1 MSLTPSELERYD
13 RQIRVFGREGQ
24 ARLKRGRIVVVGLGG
39 LGCAAVTYLVAAGVG
54 RIVLVDDEKVELS
67 NLNRQVL
74 HWSKDVGRP
83 KASSAAE
90 KLGELNPEVSVEALR
105 EEVTERNVE
114 DIVREGDV
122 IVDGTDNWKTRFL
135 LNDSCVEI
143 GKPFVHASVHGLYG
157 QALTVVPGQGPC
169 LRCAVP
175 RPPRERGPFPILGTT
190 AGILGLIQA
199 TEAVKLLTGYGKPA
213 VGRLLIYDGY
223 SMEFREVKVRRQEGC
238 PACGRAT

>member
-1 MSLTPSELERYD
+1 VERYD
-13 RQIRVFGREGQ
+13 RQIRIFGREGQ
-24 ARLKRGRIVVVGLGG
+24 SRLKRSRVVVVGLGG
-39 LGCAAVTYLVAAGVG
+39 LGCAAATYLVAAGVG
-54 RIVLVDDEKVELS
+54 RIILVDDEEVELS

-74 HWSKDVGRP
+74 HWSKDIGKP
-83 KASSAAE
+83 KALSAAE
-90 KLGELNPEVSVEALR
+90 KLSELNPEVRVEALR
-105 EEVTERNVE
+105 EEVTEENVE
-114 DIVREGDV
+114 EVVKEGDV
-122 IVDGTDNWKTRFL
+122 VVDGTDNWGARFL
-135 LNDSCVEI
+135 LNDRCVKS

-175 RPPRERGPFPILGTT
+175 KPPQERGTFPILGTT

-223 SMEFREVKVRRQEGC
+223 SMEFREVKVRRQDGC
-238 PACGRAT
+238 PACS